1 MALEMSRSGRW
12 SCAALL
18 VAVELLLCLQIATSD
33 APFFSVDGNIAVQ
46 PASSD
51 APRSLADASS
61 APCDRNVE
69 QLGNASA
76 VGASPGNHSLNANM
90 SLHISY
96 LQKQLSRSVIFP
108 ENNPRQGR
116 HLNALQ
122 DYVYVQDTP
131 EADALAGDALDAS
144 IGGDIYSLG
153 ANEVISFG
161 NLVLLHLIIL
171 NSHKFA
177 V

>member
-1 MALEMSRSGRW
+1 MALEMSRYGRW

-18 VAVELLLCLQIATSD
+18 VAVELLFCLQIATSD
-33 APFFSVDGNIAVQ
+33 APFFSVDGSIAVQ

-51 APRSLADASS
+51 APHSLADASS
-61 APCDRNVE
+61 APCDRNLQ

-76 VGASPGNHSLNANM
+76 VDASTGNHSLNANM

-96 LQKQLSRSVIFP
+96 LQKQLSRSVRFP
-108 ENNPRQGR
+108 GHNPREGR
-116 HLNALQ
+116 RLNALQ

-153 ANEVISFG
+153 ANEVISFPDPT
-161 NLVLLHLIIL
+161 LFCCIL
-171 NSHKFA
+171 
-177 V
+177 

>member
-1 MALEMSRSGRW
+1 MVLEMSRSIRW

-18 VAVELLLCLQIATSD
+18 VAVELLFCLQIATSD

-51 APRSLADASS
+51 APRSLANASS
-61 APCDRNVE
+61 APCDRNTE

-96 LQKQLSRSVIFP
+96 LQKQLSRSVRFP
-108 ENNPRQGR
+108 GHNPREGR

-122 DYVYVQDTP
+122 DYVYVRDTP

-153 ANEVISFG
+153 ANEVIAFS
-161 NLVLLHLIIL
+161 NLVLLYFIIL
-171 NSHKFA
+171 TSHEFA

>member
-1 MALEMSRSGRW
+1 
-12 SCAALL
+12 
-18 VAVELLLCLQIATSD
+18 
-33 APFFSVDGNIAVQ
+33 
-46 PASSD
+46 
-51 APRSLADASS
+51 
-61 APCDRNVE
+61 
-69 QLGNASA
+69 
-76 VGASPGNHSLNANM
+76 M

-96 LQKQLSRSVIFP
+96 LQKQLSRSVVFP
-108 ENNPRQGR
+108 EHNPRQGR

-153 ANEVISFG
+153 DNEVISFG